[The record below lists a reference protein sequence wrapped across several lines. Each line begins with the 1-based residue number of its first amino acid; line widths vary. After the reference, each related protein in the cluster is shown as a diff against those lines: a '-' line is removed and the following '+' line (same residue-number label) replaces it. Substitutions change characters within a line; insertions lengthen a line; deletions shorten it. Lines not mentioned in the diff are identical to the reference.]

1 MQAGIDFLRQAT
13 RISELLVGD
22 KATDIAK
29 RVVFLEEA
37 QLCVLDWSA
46 TSAYS
51 MTLLVLV
58 FLPTIVTVFNTGYKI
73 IRAMRNPDQLEDSQR
88 MVIETDP
95 NFVLTMFLLVAF
107 VLSWLPLLCLKVFE
121 YFIPPQADAD
131 LSLATFI
138 FVWLAIAGPS
148 AKFLIYMF
156 INGAFRSSFLSWR
169 PCLTVCCPANRHQDY
184 RDITFNSYL

>member
-1 MQAGIDFLRQAT
+1 
-13 RISELLVGD
+13 
-22 KATDIAK
+22 
-29 RVVFLEEA
+29 VVFLEEA

-121 YFIPPQADAD
+121 YFVPPQTDTD
-131 LSLATFI
+131 LSLVEYYVSMRSPTTRSLLQ
-138 FVWLAIAGPS
+138 V
-148 AKFLIYMF
+148 LI
-156 INGAFRSSFLSWR
+156 S
-169 PCLTVCCPANRHQDY
+169 
-184 RDITFNSYL
+184 

>member
-1 MQAGIDFLRQAT
+1 
-13 RISELLVGD
+13 
-22 KATDIAK
+22 
-29 RVVFLEEA
+29 
-37 QLCVLDWSA
+37 
-46 TSAYS
+46 

-131 LSLATFI
+131 LSLVSFRLNI
-138 FVWLAIAGPS
+138 S
-148 AKFLIYMF
+148 APFHESIQNTTRVARLGFLPLSF
-156 INGAFRSSFLSWR
+156 HASSESR
-169 PCLTVCCPANRHQDY
+169 CPLHDAVLQ
-184 RDITFNSYL
+184 F